1 MKQSTK
7 DVESAEKKPRPPNA
21 GIGRK
26 KGTPN
31 KTTQAVKDMIC
42 AALDQV
48 GGIDYLARQAEENPK
63 AFMSLVGRV
72 IPVQVTGENGG
83 ALTVVVRDYTGR
95 KSNGTD

>member
-1 MKQSTK
+1 
-7 DVESAEKKPRPPNA
+7 
-21 GIGRK
+21 
-26 KGTPN
+26 
-31 KTTQAVKDMIC
+31 MIT

-63 AFMSLVGRV
+63 AFLSLVGRV

-95 KSNGTD
+95 KPNGTD